1 MLAEARYIHAMK
13 AVPLVVV
20 VALLGL
26 GACGKGGSD
35 KKGSLCLAASPK
47 NVLAGGAYQDKTV
60 EIRFRGNRYPVPG
73 DQVMFW
79 DVHENEGVEAMVDG
93 KVKESFRTHF
103 DKLGTDLCYHFRAAG
118 PNIKE
123 GFVLETASACGCMG
137 GSDGSSAAPAPAG
150 SGT

>member
-1 MLAEARYIHAMK
+1 MK
-13 AVPLVVV
+13 ASALLAV
-20 VALLGL
+20 VALLAL

-35 KKGSLCLAASPK
+35 KKGSLCLAGTPK

-73 DQVMFW
+73 DQVMIW
-79 DVHENEGVEAMVDG
+79 DLHENEGVEAIVDG

-103 DKLGTDLCYHFRAAG
+103 DKLGSDLCYHFRGASPATADKKAV
-118 PNIKE
+118 KE

-137 GSDGSSAAPAPAG
+137 GSDGSAAAPTG
-150 SGT
+150 SGS